1 MKQKLFVLVACILIL
16 SLVLSGCGQTVK
28 VTNVERTNT
37 FGYKG
42 VGEATARS
50 GYDFLLVTVKMKAED
65 LASSMGDMSLKDG
78 DGNIYPCAGLFS
90 SQFIFEVPESAVD
103 LVLVVKDIGEAPLK

>member
-1 MKQKLFVLVACILIL
+1 MNRKIFALVGCVMIL
-16 SLVLSGCGQTVK
+16 SLILASCGGSVK

-50 GYDFLLVTVKMKAED
+50 GNDFLLVTVKTKED
-65 LASSMGDMSLKDG
+65 LNSSIGDMMLKDG
-78 DGNIYPCAGLFS
+78 NGNTYPCAGLFS
-90 SQFIFEVPESAVD
+90 SQFIFEVPESTED
-103 LVLVVKDIGEAPLK
+103 LVLVVKDSGEVPLE